1 MTEEKFKIYTDI
13 IRACRDYEYFTNS
26 DAAQYTGT
34 SEIFIRTYTTILHK
48 IGSLVKVGMV
58 KQGRHYIPQYAVAQ
72 DAVTRL
78 YRYVREIRGEPEPN
92 PVMKCPS
99 KGTKRIKFCGK
110 TVSKAYISPGFGRS
124 AITDIDSRLKA
135 VRNKE
140 PETTVH

>member
-1 MTEEKFKIYTDI
+1 MTEEKFKIYVNI
-13 IRACRDYEYFTNS
+13 IRACRDYDYFTNC
-26 DAAQYTGT
+26 DAARYTET

-48 IGSLVKVGMV
+48 IGSLIKTGMV
-58 KQGRHYIPQYAVAQ
+58 KQGRHYIPQYAVAP

-99 KGTKRIKFCGK
+99 KGMKRIKFCGR
-110 TVSKAYISPGFGRS
+110 VVNKAFISPEFGRS

-135 VRNKE
+135 VRNKD
-140 PETTVH
+140 PETVLH